1 MIATRDLRELAA
13 FTGLKAPVL
22 SVYLDTDLSRQMKEA
37 PRLMLRELLDKAREE
52 GAAEEDLQRSARFVD
67 LEYDWQGRGLVIVSC
82 LADGL
87 WQPYPLPVPVRSQVY
102 VGEQPYL
109 LPLSKLL
116 DQYAP
121 YVVALVDQE
130 RARLFQVDMG
140 GIVREEDTIGD
151 PVKHQKQGGWSASR
165 YQRHEDKVAS
175 RNLRAAADAL
185 ARFCSGDRCSRLV
198 LAGTEENT
206 ARFRDL
212 LPVALRQAVVGA
224 MPLEMGAGGAAV
236 IERSREI
243 LADLEE
249 ERERGL
255 VERMITIRDA
265 GGPAVMGLADTLFA
279 LQEGRVLTL
288 LLEEGFA
295 APGYSCPSCGYLYTE
310 ESQHCLL
317 CGNMEARPVRN
328 VVERAVHKAFEQD
341 AAVEVISGDPAL
353 AQAGHIGALLR
364 Y

>member
-1 MIATRDLRELAA
+1 MIATKDLRELAA
-13 FTGLKAPVL
+13 FTGLKAHVL
-22 SVYLDTDLSRQMKEA
+22 SVYLDTDLSRQLKEA
-37 PRLMLRELLDKAREE
+37 PKLMLRELLERARVE
-52 GAAEEDLQRSARFVD
+52 GAAEEDLQRCARFVD
-67 LEYDWQGRGLVIVSC
+67 FEYDWQGRGLVIFSC

-87 WQPYPLPVPVRSQVY
+87 WQPYPLPVAVRSQVY
-102 VGEQPYL
+102 VGDKSYL
-109 LPLSKLL
+109 LPLSRLL

-140 GIVREEDTIGD
+140 GIVKEEDMVGD

-165 YQRHEDKVAS
+165 YQRHEDKIAS
-175 RNLRAAADAL
+175 RNLKAAANAL
-185 ARFCSGDRCSRLV
+185 GRFCGGDGCSRLV
-198 LAGTEENT
+198 LAGTDENT

-212 LPVALRQAVVGA
+212 LPLALRQTVVGTI
-224 MPLEMGAGGAAV
+224 PLEMGAGSAAV
-236 IERSREI
+236 IERSRAI

-288 LLEEGFA
+288 LIEEGFV
-295 APGYSCPSCGYLYTE
+295 APGFSCPSCDYLYTE
-310 ESQHCLL
+310 EGQHCLL

-328 VVERAVHKAFEQD
+328 VVERAVHKAFEQG
-341 AAVEVISGDPAL
+341 ATVEVIPGDPAL
-353 AQAGHIGALLR
+353 AQAGHVGALLR